1 MASYELFNASAGVP
15 GLKSCTIEISD
26 ELGALSIGDTVDFTA
41 YVKTVAGFTGDVS
54 LVFGLRAVA
63 YMSTFYATRYR
74 NSSYDVMRLSKD
86 GYFSAYESIARSIA
100 SFTGQM
106 ITMTGTINVTQ
117 HVLAGL
123 LEASEDLELGV
134 FVRYSRSSSDS
145 VNATSRSVATGLS
158 VSSSG
163 YTMPNL
169 NAMVYADTGSGNP
182 LSVFGDYVQGK
193 SVPRLTIRAE
203 NIDLDARFT
212 GAPFRCRFNA
222 YFPNGTGDENK
233 SIYLSSSTDTYAR
246 NLGASAATAAG
257 VVSWTLYIEDD
268 SGFCGVTT
276 GSFDVLP
283 YAAPALTFGLTRYA
297 QVLDDNNEPA
307 YEETDDGE
315 NVWADL
321 TVDVAQLN
329 SLNAWTLTVD
339 WTPNDTGASLPMT
352 LLSSSDGGSWRR
364 NQDVTLITSQFSAAN
379 DYTFTAT
386 LTDQFGS
393 SVVTTYI
400 YKAGGYFNVE
410 KFGVRVG
417 GRTTGTAQ
425 APKFES
431 DYPIYAYAGIEGV
444 NNYSTAEVLTGGR
457 WIDGKSIYRF
467 VATGTVT
474 LAAST
479 TLLTL
484 PSVPDNV
491 IDIRMAVYAG
501 SDWKPVCFTYYN
513 NDNWDI
519 NVRIDGSGNVIVQ
532 AGSSARTA
540 TKYNLIVEY
549 TKNTTTTT

>member
-15 GLKSCTIEISD
+15 GLTSCTIEISD
-26 ELGALSIGDTVDFTA
+26 ELGTLSIGDTVDFTA
-41 YVKTVAGFTGDVS
+41 YVKTVAGFPGDVS

-86 GYFSAYESIARSIA
+86 GYFSAYESIAHSIA

-169 NAMVYADTGSGNP
+169 SAMVYVDTGSGNP
-182 LSVFGDYVQGK
+182 LGVFGDYVQGK
-193 SVPRLTIRAE
+193 SVPRLTIRMA
-203 NIDLDARFT
+203 NIGLDARFT

-222 YFPNGTGDENK
+222 HFPNGTGDEDK
-233 SIYLSSSTDTYAR
+233 SIYLSSSADTYTR
-246 NLGASAATAAG
+246 NLGARAATAAG
-257 VVSWTLYIEDD
+257 VVTWTLYIEDD

-297 QVLDDNNEPA
+297 QVLDDNDEPA

-321 TVDVAQLN
+321 TIDVAQLN

-339 WTPNDTGASLPMT
+339 WTPNDTGASLPIT
-352 LLSSSDGGSWRR
+352 LLSASDGGSWHR
-364 NQDVTLITSQFSAAN
+364 NQDVTLITSLFSAAN

-386 LTDQFGS
+386 LTDRFGN

-400 YKAGGYFNVE
+400 YKAGGYANLE
-410 KFGVRVG
+410 KFGFRIG

-431 DYPIYAYAGIEGV
+431 DYPAYMYAGIQGV
-444 NNYSTAEVLTGGR
+444 NNYETAEVQTGGH
-457 WIDGKSIYRF
+457 WIDGKPIYRF

-501 SDWKPVCFTYYN
+501 SDWKPVCYTYYS
-513 NDNWDI
+513 NDNWDT
-519 NVRIDGSGNVIVQ
+519 NVRIDNNGDVIVQ
-532 AGSSARTA
+532 AGSSARIS
-540 TKYNLIVEY
+540 TKYNLIIEY
-549 TKNTTTTT
+549 TKTTD